1 MNNGDDGISSWN
13 EDDLTKDDEQE
24 AIQGPI
30 IPGYDAIAE
39 GKESLYDQTIAW
51 NEEAKAKKS
60 TSSTSFIR
68 SVINMTKSGR
78 KLKFVQSGES
88 IKPLG
93 VNKMPWGATAQC
105 SDCKDMFSVEWDYKN
120 RRYRE
125 HSGFKAIQSG
135 NERTYFHKCGGQ
147 INIYF

>member
-1 MNNGDDGISSWN
+1 MNNEDDAISSWN
-13 EDDLTKDDEQE
+13 EEDLTKDDAQE
-24 AIQGPI
+24 AISGPI
-30 IPGYDAIAE
+30 IEDTYEVTLVG
-39 GKESLYDQTIAW
+39 
-51 NEEAKAKKS
+51 EEELKTQK
-60 TSSTSFIR
+60 TTNTSFIR
-68 SVINMTKSGR
+68 SVINMTKNGR
-78 KLKFVQSGES
+78 QLKFVQSGERVE
-88 IKPLG
+88 PVG
-93 VNKMPWGATAQC
+93 VEKMPWGATAQC